1 MNDFPN
7 RPNYK
12 IIEILGQG
20 LIGSAYKVLNKENN
34 CIYIIKKIKLKDVKK
49 DELKLIKNEA
59 EILSILHSK
68 NIVKYFDFFE
78 DKNHLI

>member
-12 IIEILGQG
+12 IKEILRHG
-20 LIGSAYKVLNKENN
+20 LIGSAYKVLNEENN
-34 CIYIIKKIKLKDVKK
+34 SIYVIKKIKLKNVKK

-68 NIVKYFDFFE
+68 NIVKYFDSFE

>member
-20 LIGSAYKVLNKENN
+20 SFGSVYKVLNEENN

-68 NIVKYFDFFE
+68 NIVKYFDSFE

>member
-1 MNDFPN
+1 MHL
-7 RPNYK
+7 YH
-12 IIEILGQG
+12 
-20 LIGSAYKVLNKENN
+20 
-34 CIYIIKKIKLKDVKK
+34 KKIKLKDVKK

-68 NIVKYFDFFE
+68 NIVKYFDSFE